1 MCQNQRGRR
10 SSTKE
15 QKDYLLGKEYEATKK
30 KWGGQGSNQYTEVQ
44 SAEKRHIA
52 KPKGRTREILSGQ
65 TNMSKKVS
73 LKLQKALENLMFEQI
88 GNLVKLNICSG
99 NMKGAIVNE

>member
-1 MCQNQRGRR
+1 MKLLRKSGAGRGAINI
-10 SSTKE
+10 
-15 QKDYLLGKEYEATKK
+15 QKCR
-30 KWGGQGSNQYTEVQ
+30 VP
-44 SAEKRHIA
+44 KRHIA